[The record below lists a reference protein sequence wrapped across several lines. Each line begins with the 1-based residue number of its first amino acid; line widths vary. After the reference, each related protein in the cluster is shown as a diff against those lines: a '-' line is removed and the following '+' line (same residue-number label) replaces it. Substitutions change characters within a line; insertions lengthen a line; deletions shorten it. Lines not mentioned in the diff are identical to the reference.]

1 MINNDTHRS
10 TPNGDRV
17 TYYGF
22 CCGYVETAGRKDYP
36 SATLKKDGCYHVL
49 GFDGTRTR
57 FWHSFDYLTE
67 ARKFLAKFAKEHGE
81 KITTEADGN

>member
-22 CCGYVETAGRKDYP
+22 CCGYVEKVGGNDYP
-36 SATLKKDGCYHVL
+36 RATLKKNGCYHVQ
-49 GFDGTRTR
+49 GFDGTNTR
-57 FWHSFDYLTE
+57 FWYEYEYLTE
-67 ARKFLAKFAKEHGE
+67 ARKHLAKFAKEHGE
-81 KITTEADGN
+81 TITTNKRGN

>member
-22 CCGYVETAGRKDYP
+22 CCGYVERVGDRDYP
-36 SATLKKDGCYHVL
+36 HATLDKQGCYNIR
-49 GFDGTRTR
+49 GFDGNRER
-57 FWHSFDYLTE
+57 FWYQYEYLTE
-67 ARKFLAKFAKEHGE
+67 ARKHLAKFAKEHGE
-81 KITTEADGN
+81 TITTNKRGN

>member
-22 CCGYVETAGRKDYP
+22 CCGFVENVGDQDYP
-36 SATLKKDGCYHVL
+36 RATLDKQGCYNIR
-49 GFDGTRTR
+49 GFDGNRKH
-57 FWHSFDYLTE
+57 FWDQYEYLTE
-67 ARKFLAKFAKEHGE
+67 ARKQLAKFAKEHG
-81 KITTEADGN
+81 KTITTDK